1 MEGDQVR
8 ILKLSFVLG
17 LMILS
22 FSTWAQKK
30 EASASAAAA
39 KSDKMK
45 TLDFEGEVI
54 EGEAM
59 RPMLYLQIES
69 PDLDLNNIMYQRRDF
84 NDFHKIDKVRR
95 NRFIPDSR

>member
-1 MEGDQVR
+1 VEGGQMIKV
-8 ILKLSFVLG
+8 ILVSLLVSQ
-17 LMILS
+17 
-22 FSTWAQKK
+22 FSYSQQG
-30 EASASAAAA
+30 A
-39 KSDKMK
+39 KNEKVK

-69 PDLDLNNIMYQRRDF
+69 PDLDLNNIIYQRRDF
-84 NDFHKIDKVRR
+84 NDFHKIDKVKR

>member
-1 MEGDQVR
+1 MR
-8 ILKLSFVLG
+8 TLILPKK
-17 LMILS
+17 LMIAFLLLIS
-22 FSTWAQKK
+22 CSAFAQK
-30 EASASAAAA
+30 EAA
-39 KSDKMK
+39 KSDNKMK

-69 PDLDLNNIMYQRRDF
+69 PDLDLNNIMYQRKDF
-84 NDFHKIDKVRR
+84 NDFHRIDKVRR

>member
-1 MEGDQVR
+1 MKIFLMV
-8 ILKLSFVLG
+8 LLVSLSA
-17 LMILS
+17 
-22 FSTWAQKK
+22 FSQN
-30 EASASAAAA
+30 A
-39 KSDKMK
+39 KNEKVK

-69 PDLDLNNIMYQRRDF
+69 PDLDLNNILYQRRDF

>member
-1 MEGDQVR
+1 MR
-8 ILKLSFVLG
+8 KLPVL
-17 LMILS
+17 LLV
-22 FSTWAQKK
+22 FSLLGSGAAWAQDKESKK
-30 EASASAAAA
+30 ADAGKNE
-39 KSDKMK
+39 KIK

-84 NDFHKIDKVRR
+84 NDFHRIDKVRR

>member
-1 MEGDQVR
+1 MKTVKSFCLASCLL
-8 ILKLSFVLG
+8 ISLSVL
-17 LMILS
+17 
-22 FSTWAQKK
+22 AQNETKN
-30 EASASAAAA
+30 
-39 KSDKMK
+39 DKMK

-84 NDFHKIDKVRR
+84 NDFHSIDKVRR
-95 NRFIPDSR
+95 NRFIPDSRSP

>member
-1 MEGDQVR
+1 MRSQKLCLV
-8 ILKLSFVLG
+8 IL
-17 LMILS
+17 LMI
-22 FSTWAQKK
+22 STRAYAQVSAVPGAQKP
-30 EASASAAAA
+30 A
-39 KSDKMK
+39 KVEHQERMK

-69 PDLDLNNIMYQRRDF
+69 PDLDLNNIIYQRRDF
-84 NDFHKIDKVRR
+84 NDFHKTDKVRR

>member
-1 MEGDQVR
+1 MK
-8 ILKLSFVLG
+8 IFLSVLF
-17 LMILS
+17 ISLS
-22 FSTWAQKK
+22 GFSQNTKNEK
-30 EASASAAAA
+30 V
-39 KSDKMK
+39 K

-69 PDLDLNNIMYQRRDF
+69 PDLDLNNILYQRRDF

>member
-1 MEGDQVR
+1 MRPKLIFQ
-8 ILKLSFVLG
+8 ILLIFSLNMVSSYSLG
-17 LMILS
+17 
-22 FSTWAQKK
+22 QEKQDKK
-30 EASASAAAA
+30 ES
-39 KSDKMK
+39 KNEKMK

-69 PDLDLNNIMYQRRDF
+69 PDLDLNNIMYQRKDF

>member
-1 MEGDQVR
+1 
-8 ILKLSFVLG
+8 
-17 LMILS
+17 MIAQRFAKIALVGMMLIS
-22 FSTWAQKK
+22 FSAFSQTSK
-30 EASASAAAA
+30 E

>member
-1 MEGDQVR
+1 M
-8 ILKLSFVLG
+8 KSFLF
-17 LMILS
+17 LFLLLNLNSSM
-22 FSTWAQKK
+22 AQEKGQK
-30 EASASAAAA
+30 V
-39 KSDKMK
+39 K

-69 PDLDLNNIMYQRRDF
+69 PDLDLNNILYQRKDF

>member
-1 MEGDQVR
+1 MMTVKK
-8 ILKLSFVLG
+8 IASLAAMVVLLG
-17 LMILS
+17 S
-22 FSTWAQKK
+22 SSAFSQTVK
-30 EASASAAAA
+30 E

>member
-1 MEGDQVR
+1 MR
-8 ILKLSFVLG
+8 SLKSLTTIIVVL
-17 LMILS
+17 IS
-22 FSTWAQKK
+22 FSALAQKESK
-30 EASASAAAA
+30 N
-39 KSDKMK
+39 DKMK

-69 PDLDLNNIMYQRRDF
+69 PDLDLNNIMYQRKDF

>member
-1 MEGDQVR
+1 MR
-8 ILKLSFVLG
+8 LRLWIFLSF
-17 LMILS
+17 I
-22 FSTWAQKK
+22 F
-30 EASASAAAA
+30 ASQFGYSQNT
-39 KSDKMK
+39 KNEKVK

-69 PDLDLNNIMYQRRDF
+69 PDLDLNNILYQRKDF

>member
-1 MEGDQVR
+1 MR
-8 ILKLSFVLG
+8 IVILFFLLLSQ
-17 LMILS
+17 LS
-22 FSTWAQKK
+22 WAQQAKK
-30 EASASAAAA
+30 NERV
-39 KSDKMK
+39 K

-69 PDLDLNNIMYQRRDF
+69 PDLDLNNILYQRRDF

>member
-1 MEGDQVR
+1 MEGDQMKSVS
-8 ILKLSFVLG
+8 ILFLLLLVNLSSLQ
-17 LMILS
+17 
-22 FSTWAQKK
+22 AQEKNQK
-30 EASASAAAA
+30 VN
-39 KSDKMK
+39 

-69 PDLDLNNIMYQRRDF
+69 PDLDLNNILYQRKDF

>member
-1 MEGDQVR
+1 MIKV
-8 ILKLSFVLG
+8 ILVFLFFSPF
-17 LMILS
+17 S
-22 FSTWAQKK
+22 FSQQSGKNEK
-30 EASASAAAA
+30 V
-39 KSDKMK
+39 K

-69 PDLDLNNIMYQRRDF
+69 PDLDLNNILYQRRDF

>member
-1 MEGDQVR
+1 VEGDEMRHSKVWVV
-8 ILKLSFVLG
+8 IGLLLISFLAE
-17 LMILS
+17 
-22 FSTWAQKK
+22 AQKEVK
-30 EASASAAAA
+30 KDA
-39 KSDKMK
+39 KDSGKMK

-69 PDLDLNNIMYQRRDF
+69 PDLDLNNIMYQRKDF

>member
-1 MEGDQVR
+1 MRSLLFLFLLLNLNV
-8 ILKLSFVLG
+8 SN
-17 LMILS
+17 
-22 FSTWAQKK
+22 AQEKGQK
-30 EASASAAAA
+30 V
-39 KSDKMK
+39 K

-69 PDLDLNNIMYQRRDF
+69 PDLDLNNILYQRKDF

>member
-1 MEGDQVR
+1 MV
-8 ILKLSFVLG
+8 IALLVV
-17 LMILS
+17 S
-22 FSTWAQKK
+22 FSSYAQNT
-30 EASASAAAA
+30 ARGAQSGA
-39 KSDKMK
+39 KNEKIK
-45 TLDFEGEVI
+45 TLDFEGEVV

-59 RPMLYLQIES
+59 RPMLYLQIVS

>member
-1 MEGDQVR
+1 MMKTLVVY
-8 ILKLSFVLG
+8 LFVLSG
-17 LMILS
+17 SLC
-22 FSTWAQKK
+22 WAQETKNEK
-30 EASASAAAA
+30 I
-39 KSDKMK
+39 K

-69 PDLDLNNIMYQRRDF
+69 PDLDLNNIIYQRKDF

-95 NRFIPDSR
+95 NRFIPDQR

>member
-1 MEGDQVR
+1 MRKLPVF
-8 ILKLSFVLG
+8 ILFISLLG
-17 LMILS
+17 SGSL
-22 FSTWAQKK
+22 WAQDKEPKK
-30 EASASAAAA
+30 ADAGKGE
-39 KSDKMK
+39 KIK

-84 NDFHKIDKVRR
+84 NDFHRIDKVRR

>member
-1 MEGDQVR
+1 MR
-8 ILKLSFVLG
+8 SIL
-17 LMILS
+17 ILLTFFMTS
-22 FSTWAQKK
+22 FSQGQEKNQKV
-30 EASASAAAA
+30 
-39 KSDKMK
+39 K

-69 PDLDLNNIMYQRRDF
+69 PDLDLNNILYQRKDF

>member
-1 MEGDQVR
+1 MKSLVFFVCF
-8 ILKLSFVLG
+8 SF
-17 LMILS
+17 LS
-22 FSTWAQKK
+22 FSGAQNANKAEGK
-30 EASASAAAA
+30 V
-39 KSDKMK
+39 K

-69 PDLDLNNIMYQRRDF
+69 PDLDLNNILYQRRDF

>member
-1 MEGDQVR
+1 MKIFLMV
-8 ILKLSFVLG
+8 LLVSLSAYSQNTKNEKV
-17 LMILS
+17 
-22 FSTWAQKK
+22 
-30 EASASAAAA
+30 
-39 KSDKMK
+39 K
-45 TLDFEGEVI
+45 TLYFEGEVI

-69 PDLDLNNIMYQRRDF
+69 PDLDLNNILYQRRDF

>member
-1 MEGDQVR
+1 MK
-8 ILKLSFVLG
+8 IFLSVL
-17 LMILS
+17 LISLS
-22 FSTWAQKK
+22 GFSQNTKNEK
-30 EASASAAAA
+30 V
-39 KSDKMK
+39 K

-69 PDLDLNNIMYQRRDF
+69 PDLDLNNILYQRRDF

>member
-1 MEGDQVR
+1 MEGIQMKIV
-8 ILKLSFVLG
+8 LSVL
-17 LMILS
+17 LISLS
-22 FSTWAQKK
+22 GFSQNTKNEK
-30 EASASAAAA
+30 V
-39 KSDKMK
+39 K

-69 PDLDLNNIMYQRRDF
+69 PDLDLNNILYQRRDF

>member
-1 MEGDQVR
+1 MRNSKTFLVIGLLL
-8 ILKLSFVLG
+8 ISFLAN
-17 LMILS
+17 
-22 FSTWAQKK
+22 AQKENRNEK
-30 EASASAAAA
+30 I
-39 KSDKMK
+39 K

>member
-1 MEGDQVR
+1 MNIV
-8 ILKLSFVLG
+8 LLLFLSTIG
-17 LMILS
+17 
-22 FSTWAQKK
+22 FSQNSKNEK
-30 EASASAAAA
+30 V
-39 KSDKMK
+39 K

-69 PDLDLNNIMYQRRDF
+69 PDLDLNNILYQRRDF

>member
-1 MEGDQVR
+1 MKTKLLIF
-8 ILKLSFVLG
+8 ILLITASA
-17 LMILS
+17 
-22 FSTWAQKK
+22 FSQKK
-30 EASASAAAA
+30 GE
-39 KSDKMK
+39 KVK

-69 PDLDLNNIMYQRRDF
+69 PDLDLNNILYQRRDF

>member
-1 MEGDQVR
+1 MRKALLV
-8 ILKLSFVLG
+8 ILLFV
-17 LMILS
+17 
-22 FSTWAQKK
+22 STAPMTFAQDAKQ
-30 EASASAAAA
+30 EASKGES

-69 PDLDLNNIMYQRRDF
+69 PDLDLNNIIYQRRDF

-95 NRFIPDSR
+95 NRFIPDQR

>member
-1 MEGDQVR
+1 MMKTLVV
-8 ILKLSFVLG
+8 ILFVLSGTLSF
-17 LMILS
+17 
-22 FSTWAQKK
+22 AQETKNEK
-30 EASASAAAA
+30 I
-39 KSDKMK
+39 K

-69 PDLDLNNIMYQRRDF
+69 PDLDLNNIIYQRKDF

-95 NRFIPDSR
+95 NRFIPDQR

>member
-1 MEGDQVR
+1 MTK
-8 ILKLSFVLG
+8 ILFVLLSFLN
-17 LMILS
+17 IH
-22 FSTWAQKK
+22 WALAQ
-30 EASASAAAA
+30 EV
-39 KSDKMK
+39 KSGKIK

-69 PDLDLNNIMYQRRDF
+69 PDLDLNNIIYQRRDF

-95 NRFIPDSR
+95 NRFIPDQR

>member
-1 MEGDQVR
+1 MKNSTLNGIV
-8 ILKLSFVLG
+8 LASFLIIG
-17 LMILS
+17 S
-22 FSTWAQKK
+22 PAGAK
-30 EASASAAAA
+30 EEIRES
-39 KSDKMK
+39 KTEKVK

-84 NDFHKIDKVRR
+84 NDFHKIDRVRR
-95 NRFIPDSR
+95 NRFIPDAR

>member
-1 MEGDQVR
+1 MEGDEMRQ
-8 ILKLSFVLG
+8 LKSFLVIG
-17 LMILS
+17 LLLTS
-22 FSTWAQKK
+22 FLANAQKEVK
-30 EASASAAAA
+30 KDA
-39 KSDKMK
+39 KDNKMK

-69 PDLDLNNIMYQRRDF
+69 PDLDLNNIMYQRKDF
-84 NDFHKIDKVRR
+84 NDFHRIDKVRR

>member
-1 MEGDQVR
+1 MKIV
-8 ILKLSFVLG
+8 LSVL
-17 LMILS
+17 LISLS
-22 FSTWAQKK
+22 GFSQNTKNEK
-30 EASASAAAA
+30 V
-39 KSDKMK
+39 K

-69 PDLDLNNIMYQRRDF
+69 PDLDLNNILYQRRDF

>member
-1 MEGDQVR
+1 MKSVS
-8 ILKLSFVLG
+8 ILFLLLLVNLSSLQ
-17 LMILS
+17 
-22 FSTWAQKK
+22 AQEKNQK
-30 EASASAAAA
+30 VN
-39 KSDKMK
+39 

-69 PDLDLNNIMYQRRDF
+69 PDLDLNNILYQRKDF

>member
-1 MEGDQVR
+1 MRTLKFPKKLLIAFV
-8 ILKLSFVLG
+8 ILISCFA
-17 LMILS
+17 S
-22 FSTWAQKK
+22 AQKEGTK
-30 EASASAAAA
+30 PDS
-39 KSDKMK
+39 KMK

-69 PDLDLNNIMYQRRDF
+69 PDLDLNNIMYQRKDF
-84 NDFHKIDKVRR
+84 NDFHRIDKVRR

>member
-1 MEGDQVR
+1 MEGIQMK
-8 ILKLSFVLG
+8 IFLSVLF
-17 LMILS
+17 ISLS
-22 FSTWAQKK
+22 GFSQNTKNEK
-30 EASASAAAA
+30 V
-39 KSDKMK
+39 K

-69 PDLDLNNIMYQRRDF
+69 PDLDLNNILYQRRDF

>member
-1 MEGDQVR
+1 MR
-8 ILKLSFVLG
+8 IFF
-17 LMILS
+17 MILLMS
-22 FSTWAQKK
+22 LSAFSQSSKNEK
-30 EASASAAAA
+30 V
-39 KSDKMK
+39 K

-69 PDLDLNNIMYQRRDF
+69 PDLDLNNILYQRRDF